1 MILLLAPAVLLAAL
15 AQAPAGATVSGT
27 GAAATANPTAY
38 RLGPGDV
45 LEVNVPGRPDLSRMP
60 TVQTT
65 GTVFLPV
72 LGEVAVEGLTV
83 GELRR
88 KLISLFGQ
96 HDIVV
101 PEPEVRIRDYQSHFV
116 WVRGEVNRPGRK
128 PLRAGT
134 RLVDALVEAGGF
146 SGRASGDVTVERM
159 EGGFED
165 GTRVRRY
172 RFRPAAPTAEEQLG
186 LELPLRS
193 RDVVTATQQRFVTVA
208 GEVARPGRYALEGGL
223 TVSRVISTAGGL
235 TRSGNRRVT
244 VQRQDPDTGASQT
257 LEVDLKAVEA
267 GREPD
272 LELLPDDAIAVRGR
286 RL

>member
-1 MILLLAPAVLLAAL
+1 MIPFLAPVVLLAAL
-15 AQAPAGATVSGT
+15 AQAAAGGAVPGAASPAGATT
-27 GAAATANPTAY
+27 Y

-45 LEVNVPGRPDLSRMP
+45 LEVNVPGHPDLSRLP

-72 LGEVAVEGLTV
+72 LGDVAVEGLTV

-88 KLISLFGQ
+88 KIGGLLAQ
-96 HDIVV
+96 HDVIA
-101 PEPEVRIRDYQSHFV
+101 PGLEVRVREYQSHFV

-128 PLRAGT
+128 PLRTGT

-159 EGGFED
+159 EGTFED
-165 GTRVRRY
+165 GTRVRRF
-172 RFRPAAPTAEEQLG
+172 RFRPTSPTPEEQLQ

-193 RDVVTATQQRFVTVA
+193 RDVVTASQQRFVTVA
-208 GEVARPGRYALEGGL
+208 GEVARPGRYSLDRGL
-223 TVSRVISTAGGL
+223 TVSRVITTAGGL
-235 TRSGNRRVT
+235 TRNGNNRRVT
-244 VQRQDPDTGASQT
+244 VQRQNPETGGSQI
-257 LEVDLKAVEA
+257 LEVDLKAVES
-267 GREPD
+267 GQEPD
-272 LELLPDDAIAVRGR
+272 LELMPDDAIAVKGR